1 MAEGS
6 SASWL
11 ESRERWV
18 SCFSCPMLSGKYVN
32 ALRSS
37 SAASETERDRE
48 NNTEQPIGSTFYYLL
63 VSCYDYYYD
72 YDYYY
77 EIN

>member
-32 ALRSS
+32 AFRSS
-37 SAASETERDRE
+37 SAAPRKSTT
-48 NNTEQPIGSTFYYLL
+48 TEQPIGTSLFIFIFMNFALM
-63 VSCYDYYYD
+63 V
-72 YDYYY
+72 
-77 EIN
+77 IK